1 MNTGMLLTGSMTVS
15 WNGTL
20 KEGLISWQLNI
31 WDSVPL
37 TALWWYWTASRMPPT
52 MRIVEMNVGGQER
65 KLGKIIELYGEKAI
79 IQVFE
84 GTENMAL
91 RNTPPG

>member
-1 MNTGMLLTGSMTVS
+1 MGMLMSVLKQDDIFEKNYILSNTTFPTTALSSSMNTGMLLTGSMTVS

-37 TALWWYWTASRMPPT
+37 TAPSL
-52 MRIVEMNVGGQER
+52 VV
-65 KLGKIIELYGEKAI
+65 
-79 IQVFE
+79 
-84 GTENMAL
+84 
-91 RNTPPG
+91 